1 MRVNRPLKRE
11 GLKRA
16 GNRLYDG
23 LGYNGSRARRKA
35 GIMTRKQWKQYAWD
49 CLFALAAWTFFIC
62 GAVGILG
69 LGMYLSVPR

>member
-1 MRVNRPLKRE
+1 
-11 GLKRA
+11 
-16 GNRLYDG
+16 
-23 LGYNGSRARRKA
+23 
-35 GIMTRKQWKQYAWD
+35 MTRKQWKQYALD